1 MPTSLAWRTMKDPVL
16 TSMNTAVTPPA
27 SPTQHPQFEQI
38 LNKAMSKHALEP
50 RIHGDTIRRLVSGE
64 ADPRSFVCCNSGC
77 MPCSKDFLRA
87 AEEVLVRVRKA
98 GDGAKR
104 KKRFLFF

>member
-1 MPTSLAWRTMKDPVL
+1 MRDPDPSATSPP
-16 TSMNTAVTPPA
+16 VTPPA
-27 SPTQHPQFEQI
+27 SPTQHPQFDEI
-38 LNKAMSKHALEP
+38 LEKALSKHALDA
-50 RIHGDTIRRLVSGE
+50 RLHGDTIRRLVSGD

-77 MPCSKDFLRA
+77 VPCSKDFLRA

-98 GDGAKR
+98 GVGGKR

>member
-1 MPTSLAWRTMKDPVL
+1 MKGPAPTPTKL
-16 TSMNTAVTPPA
+16 TVTPPV
-27 SPTQHPQFEQI
+27 SPTQHPQFPEI
-38 LNKAMSKHALEP
+38 LEKALSKHALDA

-98 GDGAKR
+98 GAGAKR